1 MPMTTNRRPKLVGIN
16 HIALEVGNID
26 EAIAFYGRIF
36 EFKLRGRTK
45 GAAFVDMGDQ
55 FIALMEGR
63 SQPADDER
71 HFGLVVDDRSSV
83 RELAREAGAKM
94 IAGDFLDFLDPWGN
108 RIQVV
113 EYKDLQ
119 FTKTAAVLTAM
130 GLHHLD
136 KTTEA
141 MRQLAAKGIVTGS

>member
-1 MPMTTNRRPKLVGIN
+1 MTTNRRPKLVGIN
-16 HIALEVGNID
+16 HIALEVGNVD

-71 HFGLVVDDRSSV
+71 HFGLVVDDSSSV

-94 IAGDFLDFLDPWGN
+94 VAGDFLDFLDPWGN

-119 FTKTAAVLTAM
+119 FTKTAAVLYAM
-130 GLHHLD
+130 GLQHLD

-141 MRQLAAKGIVTGS
+141 MQQLAAKGIMTGS

>member
-1 MPMTTNRRPKLVGIN
+1 MSGSITSPLKSATLTKQSRSTVGYSN
-16 HIALEVGNID
+16 
-26 EAIAFYGRIF
+26 
-36 EFKLRGRTK
+36 FKLRGRTK

-119 FTKTAAVLTAM
+119 FTKTAAVLHAM
-130 GLHHLD
+130 GLQHLD

-141 MRQLAAKGIVTGS
+141 MQQLAAKGIMTGS

>member
-63 SQPADDER
+63 SQP
-71 HFGLVVDDRSSV
+71 SV
-83 RELAREAGAKM
+83 A
-94 IAGDFLDFLDPWGN
+94 
-108 RIQVV
+108 QV
-113 EYKDLQ
+113 
-119 FTKTAAVLTAM
+119 
-130 GLHHLD
+130 
-136 KTTEA
+136 
-141 MRQLAAKGIVTGS
+141 S